1 MIIKAQNII
10 TRFGNK
16 VVHDGVSFEINKNEI
31 FGILGGSGN
40 GKSVLLKQML
50 MLEHLM
56 RRIRNF
62 RL

>member
-31 FGILGGSGN
+31 LG
-40 GKSVLLKQML
+40 
-50 MLEHLM
+50 
-56 RRIRNF
+56 F
-62 RL
+62 